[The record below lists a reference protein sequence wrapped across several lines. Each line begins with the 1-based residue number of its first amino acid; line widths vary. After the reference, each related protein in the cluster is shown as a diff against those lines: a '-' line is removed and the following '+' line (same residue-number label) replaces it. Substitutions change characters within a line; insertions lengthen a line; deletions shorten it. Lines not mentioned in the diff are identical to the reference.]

1 MRNADV
7 CRDVSSQIT
16 GSADSLYPASTL
28 SVVASNPLRF
38 LARLLHLSSTSSPPL
53 LHLFST
59 FSSTYSPPL
68 LHLLVH
74 LSSTSPPPFLH
85 LSSTSSPPLLAPFLH
100 LLVQA
105 RPSFCPLIPSWE
117 KLLLLVFARRY
128 SLSAPPLLWLM
139 FVSQDNKLVLRIR
152 IKCELFKNEESGS
165 LPSRNSR
172 SSLDPLFWSTL

>member
-16 GSADSLYPASTL
+16 GLAVSLYPASTL

-38 LARLLHLSSTSSPPL
+38 LAPL

-59 FSSTYSPPL
+59 SSPPL

-74 LSSTSPPPFLH
+74 LLSTSSPPSRPPFLP

-100 LLVQA
+100 LLIQA
-105 RPSFCPLIPSWE
+105 RPSSCPLIPSWE

-128 SLSAPPLLWLM
+128 SLSAPHLNWLM